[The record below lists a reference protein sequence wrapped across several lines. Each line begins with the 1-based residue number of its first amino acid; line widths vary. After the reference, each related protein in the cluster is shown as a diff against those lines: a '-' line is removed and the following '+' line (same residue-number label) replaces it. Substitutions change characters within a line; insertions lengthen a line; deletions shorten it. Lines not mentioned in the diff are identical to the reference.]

1 MDAPE
6 FSSRNNDPEWPR
18 KVHAVDLFCGIGG
31 LTHGLRLAGVDV
43 RAGVDNDPAC
53 RYAYEANNEGAA
65 FVEKDVSEVTFDD
78 LKSHYGDSAV
88 RALVGCAPCQP
99 FSAHNRHRATTD
111 TDCSL
116 VRHFARIVR
125 EGQPELV
132 LMENVPGL
140 ASHPAFGE
148 LLDLLR
154 ELEYTTSV
162 DPKLSCKQFGVPQ
175 NRRRLVLLASLIGPV
190 SLPAGDAT
198 PPTVADCIQGLPPI
212 QAGEGAD
219 DDPAHVTLPLSPL
232 NQERIRHSRQ
242 GGSWEDWPAHLR
254 SPCHNDAYY
263 PAPYGRMRWSGIAPT
278 ITTQFCY
285 YSTGRFGHPEQDRT
299 ISIREGAILQ
309 TFPTDYRLVDEENPP
324 TVRELARQVGNAV
337 PVELGRAIGAVF
349 QEAVFQEAV
358 N

>member
-6 FSSRNNDPEWPR
+6 LPSRNDDREPPR
-18 KVHAVDLFCGIGG
+18 KVRAVDLFCGIGG

-43 RAGVDNDPAC
+43 RAGFDNDPTC
-53 RYAYEANNEGAA
+53 RYAYEANNEGAV
-65 FVEKDVSEVTFDD
+65 FVEKDIHDVAFDD
-78 LKSHYGDSAV
+78 LAPHYGNSDV

-99 FSAHNRHRATTD
+99 FSAYGRRRATAD
-111 TDCSL
+111 TDCPL
-116 VRHFARIVR
+116 VRHFGRIVQ
-125 EGQPELV
+125 EGLPELL

-140 ASHPAFGE
+140 AAHPAFGE
-148 LLDLLR
+148 LVDLLE
-154 ELEYTTSV
+154 ELGYATCV
-162 DPKLSCKQFGVPQ
+162 DPRLPCKQFGVPQ

-190 SLPAGDAT
+190 SRPDGDVT
-198 PPTVADCIQGLPPI
+198 PPTVADCIQGLPSI
-212 QAGEGAD
+212 QAGEAAD

-309 TFPTDYRLVDEENPP
+309 TFPADYSLVDEKNPR

-337 PVELGRAIGAVF
+337 PVELGRAIGTVF
-349 QEAVFQEAV
+349 QGAV